1 MKYIRQIF
9 AWCAPHA
16 TCHLLFSSFEKI
28 TFWRLIES
36 IEVWKQLDIGFY
48 IRPQFNLAWPTLCKI
63 HSCEF
68 KMMMWQKSPF
78 QTWNALEAD
87 VANFAKTENN
97 QSPFLEDLRMR
108 AQSFF
113 LEWEVFWLQDSFLF
127 ALAAFFSCSVIKFL
141 WSGRWGSNIT
151 DRKTNWFGQLPKVF
165 IFHHL
170 LIMTS
175 CKMLWPMINWI
186 ALSLNGRLSGHFWL
200 GTQIEFLDYWWR
212 VHNDGCHGQK
222 KNRPFCSICSRL
234 MHFSFCHWAKM
245 MDFTDLF
252 FKYCDYRYLLWKV
265 AWANSLTLR
274 NWDADSTLPL
284 SQLT

>member
-1 MKYIRQIF
+1 M
-9 AWCAPHA
+9 
-16 TCHLLFSSFEKI
+16 
-28 TFWRLIES
+28 
-36 IEVWKQLDIGFY
+36 
-48 IRPQFNLAWPTLCKI
+48 
-63 HSCEF
+63 
-68 KMMMWQKSPF
+68 
-78 QTWNALEAD
+78 
-87 VANFAKTENN
+87 
-97 QSPFLEDLRMR
+97 
-108 AQSFF
+108 
-113 LEWEVFWLQDSFLF
+113 QDSFLF

-186 ALSLNGRLSGHFWL
+186 ASSLNGRLSGHFWL

-252 FKYCDYRYLLWKV
+252 FKFCDYRYLLWKV
-265 AWANSLTLR
+265 AWANLLTLR
-274 NWDADSTLPL
+274 NWDADSTESANLVTLCWCQQKPRENCETWK
-284 SQLT
+284 SVKNVSKKCQNWKEKNGRV